1 MLHLTFILIQSLS
14 TIFFFLQMNI
24 FLKKAD
30 ISWNG
35 LGLEGAKA
43 LKEMLINN
51 NVLEEINISNNR
63 IDTEASVEIGRGY

>member
-1 MLHLTFILIQSLS
+1 
-14 TIFFFLQMNI
+14 MNI
-24 FLKKAD
+24 FLKKVD

-63 IDTEASVEIGRGY
+63 IDTEASVEIGRGYLLKIYNILIFLKNIFIFF